1 MTDDV
6 EITTWG
12 DLSAGDVVLGVD
24 NRVYYLAQRDG
35 RTFRLRHPDD
45 RREIVG
51 NPPLTQKV
59 IRLLVGEATYA
70 RRTLAA
76 GGIVTELLYERMTR
90 S

>member
-1 MTDDV
+1 MSTPDAEV
-6 EITTWG
+6 TTWG

-24 NRVYYLAQRDG
+24 NRAYYLAQRDG
-35 RTFRLRHPDD
+35 RTFHLRHPDD

-59 IRLLVGEATYA
+59 IRLLAGETTYA

-76 GGIVTELLYERMTR
+76 SGIATELLYERVTR
-90 S
+90 